1 MVPLFATIALTYAV
15 DHIVSC
21 SLRSRLVTVR
31 ILPPVL
37 DHILP
42 LPLMTSNRSGI
53 EDVIHCQAVDFSDG
67 CGSKFEITIVSPVFS
82 GLKIIA
88 QHRLVHKAIEE
99 ERKHIH
105 AITLHTKTPDSW
117 QSEQQET

>member
-1 MVPLFATIALTYAV
+1 MTLVLVLLFTAIALT
-15 DHIVSC
+15 S
-21 SLRSRLVTVR
+21 T
-31 ILPPVL
+31 
-37 DHILP
+37 
-42 LPLMTSNRSGI
+42 TSYHRSGI
-53 EDVIHCQAVDFSDG
+53 EGVVHCQAVDFSDG
-67 CGSKFEITIVSPVFS
+67 CGSKFEITIVSAVFS

-117 QSEQQET
+117 QSEQQEA